1 MAETFVIDPARQKA
15 LAGIIKRLHDG
26 EAVDLVRR
34 DFAILIEG
42 VSAAEIAAME
52 QSLIDGGMP
61 VEEVLR
67 LCDVHVEVF
76 RGELKKGKK
85 AHALPGHPVHSYLE
99 ENKEA
104 RRRIAGLGREA
115 RSLVW
120 GMGDL
125 EKAGKALDD
134 LALIKVHF
142 ERKENQL
149 FPWLERHGFTG
160 PSKVMW
166 GKHDEIRAQ
175 LKATSL
181 ALEKLRE
188 ASAAPGPRVA
198 AGTKALARNFRTE
211 VRRLAGALRRMAFM
225 EEKILIPNAV
235 ARLDDRE
242 WAEIRRG
249 EDAIGFAW
257 IEPGA
262 VWDLA
267 FAGSGGAF
275 AGSGGASAGK
285 AEAARGGGAVPS
297 LSDLVARAKPGR
309 YDEPIPQAG
318 AAPSEAA
325 AGTGLPVQLRVG
337 ALRPELIDLIFRN
350 LPVDLSFVD
359 AEDKVAWYSDSPSR
373 IFPRSPG
380 AIGRDVRN
388 CHPPKSLAV
397 VERILDS
404 FRKGTKDSARFWIEM
419 GGKFIVIEYIAIR
432 DEEGRYL
439 GTLEASQDATGLR
452 ALEGQRRLLD
462 WEGA

>member
-1 MAETFVIDPARQKA
+1 MAEAASIDPARQQE
-15 LAGIIKRLHDG
+15 LATIIRRLHDG

-34 DFAILIEG
+34 DFAALIEG

-76 RGELKKGKK
+76 RSELKKGGK
-85 AHALPGHPVHSYLE
+85 AHSLPGHPVHSYLE
-99 ENKEA
+99 ENREA
-104 RRRIAGLGREA
+104 RPRIARLRREA
-115 RSLVW
+115 RSLAW
-120 GMGDL
+120 GLGDP
-125 EKAGKALDD
+125 EAAKKALDE
-134 LALIKVHF
+134 LSRIKVHF

-175 LKATSL
+175 FKTVAQALELLMEGPASKGPKRDRVASKSL
-181 ALEKLRE
+181 AKDFN
-188 ASAAPGPRVA
+188 A
-198 AGTKALARNFRTE
+198 E
-211 VRRLAGALRRMAFM
+211 VRKLAGRLKRMVFM
-225 EEKILIPNAV
+225 EERILIPNAI
-235 ARLDDRE
+235 ARLDDKE

-262 VWDLA
+262 VWDVA
-267 FAGSGGAF
+267 FAGNGVAF
-275 AGSGGASAGK
+275 AENSVA
-285 AEAARGGGAVPS
+285 GGGGKVAPS
-297 LSDLVARAKPGR
+297 LSDLVAGAQPGR
-309 YDEPIPQAG
+309 YDRP
-318 AAPSEAA
+318 AAAEGSAA
-325 AGTGLPVQLRVG
+325 AEGAGTGLPVQLRVG
-337 ALRPELIDLIFRN
+337 ALSAEIIDLVFRN

-359 AEDKVAWYSDSPSR
+359 ADDKVAWYSDGPHR

-432 DEEGRYL
+432 DAAGRYL

-452 ALEGQRRLLD
+452 ALEGQRRLPD
-462 WEGA
+462 WEEA